1 MASRFTLWFAVLGC
15 VLFFLGCSKEQ
26 EKPSAK
32 KSIPPAKVEVTGKMS
47 GYQSIAVQDGGTI
60 NGKVIFKGSWKP
72 SNIPVTKDQEVCGKN
87 KQDPSLIVNER
98 GEVQVAVVRLV
109 GIQKGKAI
117 KEVKPVLDQ
126 EGCAYK
132 PHVLAMP
139 VGTTLE
145 ILNSD
150 GLLHNVHS
158 FSKKNKPFNMAQ
170 PKYRKKITQTF
181 KEAELISIKCDV
193 HGWMSA
199 WLIVVDH
206 PYYDVTS
213 ASGNFSLAEVPP
225 GDYMLE
231 AWHEKLG
238 KQSQRVKV
246 EPNQKV
252 EVTFKYPTKK

>member
-1 MASRFTLWFAVLGC
+1 MGSRFTLWVAVLSGI
-15 VLFFLGCSKEQ
+15 LFLWGCSKEREEPST
-26 EKPSAK
+26 EKSVPT
-32 KSIPPAKVEVTGKMS
+32 AKVEVTEQES

-60 NGKVIFKGSWKP
+60 AGKVIFKGSWKP

-117 KEVKPVLDQ
+117 KEVRPVLDQ
-126 EGCAYK
+126 KGCAYK

-150 GLLHNVHS
+150 GVLHNVHS
-158 FSKKNKPFNMAQ
+158 FSKKNEPFNRAQ

-181 KEAELISIKCDV
+181 NEAELISIKCDV

-199 WLIVVDH
+199 WLVVVDH
-206 PYYDVTS
+206 PYFDVTS
-213 ASGNFSLAEVPP
+213 ASGTFSLAEVPP

-246 EPNQKV
+246 GPNQKV
-252 EVTFKYPTKK
+252 EVTFKYPTKQ